1 MLKKLLYTLHSVIF
15 VLLSLKAVAQEQ
27 VNVQSYVDKIYNFG
41 FNKEFDSAHFFSKKA
56 MLIAKLS
63 DNNLEAYVA
72 AANAR
77 ILFWETNTNKAKEQL
92 TYYLNKKE
100 VKDTTKVLLHL
111 YIAEIYAYEE
121 NFTQALKHF
130 VAAENKTVA
139 QPYWKKKNTR
149 LFSSYASMGEINQ
162 KLKNYKYAKN
172 YYTKALPFSPSLGL
186 KSRLLFSIS
195 SLYDEKENINK
206 ALQYTLRAINELKK
220 SKTSLLL
227 PTYYARVS
235 QYYLKLKNADSAI
248 YFAKKGLKDNTCCR
262 IDKLNNN
269 LGLAYKLKGNYS
281 KSNTFYNKA
290 LSFSS
295 SLEQKLKIY
304 ENLRD
309 LNREVNKLDKALVYN
324 DSVAKLKDSLYSLK
338 VKQEVAEI
346 SGEFESNKK
355 QLKIDSLN
363 EKNIFNEL
371 LIQKQKRQIFLS
383 GFLLIVLIGLVAV
396 VIHFYKKQKSKKQLL
411 QIKNSQLA
419 RTIENIKEKRK
430 KKTTQPL
437 EVIDKTKILLFIKE
451 FIAREGYLNREITLQ
466 KIAKEAATNTSY
478 FSKVINEEYEKSFS
492 NFMNDLRISY
502 TLERIQT
509 DTSFKK
515 LTIEAIAEKSGFTST
530 NTFYRAFKKNTGVT
544 PSYYIKRLHSKN

>member
-15 VLLSLKAVAQEQ
+15 VMLSLHVVAQEQ
-27 VNVQSYVDKIYNFG
+27 VDVQPYVDKIYNFG
-41 FNKEFDSAHFFSKKA
+41 FKKKFDSAHFFSKKA
-56 MLIAKLS
+56 MLIAKQS
-63 DNNLEAYVA
+63 DSNLVAYVA

-77 ILFWETNTNKAKEQL
+77 ILFWQTNTAKAKKQL
-92 TYYLNKKE
+92 TDYLDKE
-100 VKDTTKVLLHL
+100 EVQDTTKVLLHL
-111 YIAEIYAYEE
+111 YIAEIYSYEE
-121 NFTQALKHF
+121 NLTQALKHF

-162 KLKNYKYAKN
+162 KLKNYKYAEN

-195 SLYDEKENINK
+195 SLYDEKENVNK

-220 SKTSLLL
+220 SKISLLL

-235 QYYLKLKNADSAI
+235 GYYLKLNNADSAI
-248 YFAKKGLKDNTCCR
+248 YFAKKGLENNTCCR

-281 KSNTFYNKA
+281 KSNIFYNKA
-290 LSFSS
+290 LRFSA

-324 DSVAKLKDSLYSLK
+324 DSVSKLKDSLYSLK
-338 VKQEVAEI
+338 AKQEVAEI
-346 SGEFESNKK
+346 SGEFESKKK

-363 EKNIFNEL
+363 EKNTFNEF

-383 GFLLIVLIGLVAV
+383 IFLLILLMSLIAV
-396 VIHFYKKQKSKKQLL
+396 IIHFYKKQKSNRQLL

-419 RTIENIKEKRK
+419 RTIETIKEKRK
-430 KKTTQPL
+430 KKITQSV
-437 EVIDKTKILLFIKE
+437 EIIDQTKILLFIKE
-451 FIAREGYLNREITLQ
+451 FIEREGYLNREITLQ
-466 KIAKEAATNTSY
+466 KIAKEAETNTTY

-492 NFMNDLRISY
+492 NFINDLRISY
-502 TLERIQT
+502 TLKRIET
-509 DTSFKK
+509 DASFRK

-544 PSYYIKRLHSKN
+544 PSYYIKRLHNQD